1 MWKSP
6 LPKEAR
12 PWRGSATPPTEAR
25 VNRMRLAPPA
35 GHRDLIVLQSVPSPS
50 SWKTLPGA
58 PSKGPRALSRPALA
72 EGKQERETQQPGAG
86 WGGGGTAV
94 TAWSRGADEL
104 EEPSPSFHLEAR
116 RLWSVAFRY
125 PGEPAFS
132 LPPPCICGSESF
144 APPLR
149 SDFRSLLQRSGS
161 LFGPAGPVGWPGL
174 VGGLR
179 QKIASVSGNP
189 QRPAGLGRAAG
200 GQM

>member
-12 PWRGSATPPTEAR
+12 PWRGSATPPSEAR

-58 PSKGPRALSRPALA
+58 PSKGPRALSRPALG
-72 EGKQERETQQPGAG
+72 EGKQEKETQRAGEVGA
-86 WGGGGTAV
+86 
-94 TAWSRGADEL
+94 
-104 EEPSPSFHLEAR
+104 
-116 RLWSVAFRY
+116 RLSLLG
-125 PGEPAFS
+125 PGELMSWRSPPPVSIWKPEGFGLWLSGTRENLPSFS